1 MTGLPEAWNDIVRWY
16 SLPGTE
22 QACLALQDRYGFDVM
37 VGLGLL
43 WLAVSG
49 QGAVREAAL
58 EDVVRT
64 AGAWKHQVLDP
75 LRQARRGI
83 KSWLPRL
90 GEDGVSLRA
99 ELLDRELACEHQ
111 GLAMLLQALEA
122 GATREAPGD
131 PCGDACLSLARYLR
145 LLGYQRLPAALCQ
158 RVLHVLCVA
167 LEDYDSLQVERVL
180 ALAMAQETGAPTTEP

>member
-1 MTGLPEAWNDIVRWY
+1 MTRLPEAWNDIVGWY

-22 QACLALQDRYGFDVM
+22 QACLALQDEYGFDVTL
-37 VGLGLL
+37 GLGLL

-49 QGAVREAAL
+49 HGAVRDSAL

-64 AGAWKHQVLDP
+64 TGAWTSQVLKP

-83 KSWLPRL
+83 KPWLPRL
-90 GEDGVSLRA
+90 GEEAVSLHA
-99 ELLDRELACEHQ
+99 DLLDRELACERQ
-111 GLAMLLQALEA
+111 GLAMLLQALDA
-122 GATREAPGD
+122 DTTRGPPGD

-145 LLGYQRLPAALCQ
+145 VLGHQHLPAALCQ

-180 ALAMAQETGAPTTEP
+180 ALATEREAAAPTAEP